1 MDLAGS
7 RGSSA
12 SLAFGQPDLDV
23 LDERLIRSC
32 TLSGLLLPI
41 LGGPKFGLLEFARLA
56 LLLLFWAPGVLHVT
70 LEPVNL
76 AVVPPELARS

>member
-7 RGSSA
+7 RRFSA

-32 TLSGLLLPI
+32 ALPGLFFPV
-41 LGGPKFGLLEFARLA
+41 LGGPQFGLLEFARLA
-56 LLLLFWAPGVLHVT
+56 LLLLLRALGVLRVT
-70 LEPVNL
+70 LEPINL

>member
-7 RGSSA
+7 RGSGA
-12 SLAFGQPDLDV
+12 CLAFSQPDLDV

-32 TLSGLLLPI
+32 ALPGLLLPV
-41 LGGPKFGLLEFARLA
+41 LGGPQFGLLEFACLT
-56 LLLLFWAPGVLHVT
+56 LLLLFRALGVLGVT
-70 LEPVNL
+70 LEPVDL